1 MSSKFFAKKL
11 ISWYLEHQRDLP
23 WRQKTDPYP
32 IWLSEIILQQT
43 RVQQGLPYYN
53 KFLQAFPTVFDLAKA
68 EEKHILSL
76 WQGLGYYSR
85 ARNLHATAKFIVKE
99 LNGKFPDSY
108 ANLLKLKGIG
118 PYTAAAI
125 ASFAYK
131 EAVPVVDGNVFRVLA
146 RYFADSTDISSS
158 SARKHFEEIAAQL
171 ISTEQP
177 DLFNQAI
184 MEFGSLQCVP
194 SNPDCKPCIFQNTC
208 KGYAQELV
216 SDLPFK
222 SKKTAKKDLYF
233 HFLVFHTPDHILLKE
248 RTEKDIWKGLWDF
261 PALEHTSVLSEKQFL
276 KKWNHPL
283 QKEMESYLCDFKQVL
298 SHRQVYGQFAL
309 IPVKKSDMTKLKKEF
324 SGEWIPKLGLS
335 DLPKPVLVNR
345 FLKAAGI

>member
-1 MSSKFFAKKL
+1 MSSKIFAKKL
-11 ISWYLEHQRDLP
+11 INWYLEHQRSLP
-23 WRQKTDPYP
+23 WREKTDPYP

-53 KFLQAFPTVFDLAKA
+53 KFILAFPTVFDLAKA
-68 EEKHILSL
+68 PEQQVLSL

-85 ARNLHATAKFIVKE
+85 ARNLHATAKYIVHE
-99 LNGKFPDSY
+99 LDGKFPDSY

-158 SARKHFEEIAAQL
+158 SARKHFEQIAASL
-171 ISTEQP
+171 ISIDQP
-177 DLFNQAI
+177 DIFNQAI

-194 SNPDCKPCIFQNTC
+194 VQPDCPSCIFQSTC
-208 KGYAQELV
+208 KGYLQEVV
-216 SDLPFK
+216 SDLPYK

-233 HFLVFHTPDHILLKE
+233 HYLVFFTKDSILLKE

-261 PALEHTSVLSEKQFL
+261 PVIEHTSVLNEKQFL
-276 KKWNHPL
+276 KKWKHSL
-283 QKEMESYLCDFKQVL
+283 QENIESYQTDYKQTL

-309 IPVKKSDMTKLKKEF
+309 IPVKKSDMARIQKEF
-324 SGEWIPKLGLS
+324 SGDWLPKLALS
-335 DLPKPVLVNR
+335 DLPKPVLINR
-345 FLKAAGI
+345 FLKDAGI